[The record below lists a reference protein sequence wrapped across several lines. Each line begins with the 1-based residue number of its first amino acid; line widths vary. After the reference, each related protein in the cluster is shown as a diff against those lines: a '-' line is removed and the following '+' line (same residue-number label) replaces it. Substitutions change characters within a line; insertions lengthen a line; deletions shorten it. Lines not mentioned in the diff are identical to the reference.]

1 MEKLNGLGVSRAEI
15 NDFESRSLFS
25 LSSSTQNR
33 SRSRDIECGV
43 VTTYRVYNNSDAS
56 LIAETSETTF
66 THTDLDPEMDYCY
79 SVSAVYPEGESRET
93 LPVCAEYFT
102 PSSRSSLLAA
112 INLWGVDSLAATMA
126 FGDIALWDVSSVTN
140 MANLFLNDSLFNS
153 DISAW
158 DISNVTDVSGMFNN
172 ALSFN
177 GDISSWDVSS
187 VTNMNSMF
195 ENAESFS
202 GDLSN
207 WDVSSVTNMGEMFT
221 GAISFQSDLSNWN
234 VSNVTDMVR
243 MFKLSNYNGDLSSWD
258 VSSVENMRA
267 MFNTNPVFN
276 GDLSG
281 WNVSSVTNM
290 LNMFINASSF
300 NSNISSWDVSSV
312 TIMRWMFYGA
322 SSFNQNLSNW
332 DIASVTDMEGIFNGE
347 TGLNDINKC
356 YMDDAFQ
363 NNAVWPYEWVGH
375 CQPSLSEIADASILE
390 DETYTIDLEPFGVF
404 LTSNEDVYSF
414 SAYTDTLAVVVEME
428 GSSAT
433 IIPAPD
439 WNGEVLVT
447 VVVENDMSDLS
458 DETSFMLIVEPV
470 DDVPFVD
477 LYLTDFYLEEDFE
490 DTVETDLNEVFKDI
504 DGDLTFEF
512 VVSDENILGV
522 AIENEMLEFT
532 SFQDVNGQT
541 ELIVTASN
549 PTRASVSDTV
559 IVTVVPVNDP
569 PVVSI
574 FNDTTYFDE
583 DQMLSLPSIV
593 EMMENGAWFDVDNA
607 MEDLSFALFSESDFI
622 HIQWDADNQ
631 SNAILFADPDFN
643 GEGAITLC
651 VDDGEFQICDSRTV
665 IVNPVN
671 DAPFFHGEMH
681 ALVGVNLEFHV
692 PLHVD
697 DVDSEEL
704 VIAFGDSANVP
715 EWAHI
720 TDNTLHGLSDT
731 LGHFSLLLSVDDGDT
746 ASLDTFHLHV
756 ENFSPVLTSVED
768 VPDDQGGRVY
778 VHFDRSYFDHPE
790 LTGQFYSVFRLDM
803 VDDTT
808 QWVGAGTVSATG
820 QDTYTVEV
828 STQSDSTVSSNGL
841 TQFKLIAFLDEGT
854 FESESMSGY
863 SLDNLGPPAPTGVA
877 IHQVG
882 TDVEITW
889 EPMDIEDLNH
899 FSIYRSDQSDFV
911 VNEGHL
917 IWQGSSHTFLDTTA
931 SWVTPYFYM
940 IQATDYSGNAGE
952 MSEII

>member
-1 MEKLNGLGVSRAEI
+1 
-15 NDFESRSLFS
+15 
-25 LSSSTQNR
+25 
-33 SRSRDIECGV
+33 
-43 VTTYRVYNNSDAS
+43 
-56 LIAETSETTF
+56 
-66 THTDLDPEMDYCY
+66 
-79 SVSAVYPEGESRET
+79 
-93 LPVCAEYFT
+93 
-102 PSSRSSLLAA
+102 
-112 INLWGVDSLAATMA
+112 
-126 FGDIALWDVSSVTN
+126 
-140 MANLFLNDSLFNS
+140 
-153 DISAW
+153 
-158 DISNVTDVSGMFNN
+158 
-172 ALSFN
+172 
-177 GDISSWDVSS
+177 
-187 VTNMNSMF
+187 
-195 ENAESFS
+195 
-202 GDLSN
+202 
-207 WDVSSVTNMGEMFT
+207 
-221 GAISFQSDLSNWN
+221 
-234 VSNVTDMVR
+234 
-243 MFKLSNYNGDLSSWD
+243 
-258 VSSVENMRA
+258 
-267 MFNTNPVFN
+267 
-276 GDLSG
+276 
-281 WNVSSVTNM
+281 
-290 LNMFINASSF
+290 
-300 NSNISSWDVSSV
+300 
-312 TIMRWMFYGA
+312 
-322 SSFNQNLSNW
+322 
-332 DIASVTDMEGIFNGE
+332 
-347 TGLNDINKC
+347 
-356 YMDDAFQ
+356 
-363 NNAVWPYEWVGH
+363 
-375 CQPSLSEIADASILE
+375 
-390 DETYTIDLEPFGVF
+390 
-404 LTSNEDVYSF
+404 
-414 SAYTDTLAVVVEME
+414 
-428 GSSAT
+428 
-433 IIPAPD
+433 
-439 WNGEVLVT
+439 
-447 VVVENDMSDLS
+447 MSDLF
-458 DETSFMLIVEPV
+458 DETSFTLTVEPV

-490 DTVETDLNEVFKDI
+490 DTLETDLNEVFKDI

-512 VVSDENILGV
+512 VVSDENILGI

-622 HIQWDADNQ
+622 HLDWDGDNQ
-631 SNAILFADPDFN
+631 SNAILFADIDFN

-854 FESESMSGY
+854 YESESMSGY
-863 SLDNLGPPAPTGVA
+863 SLDNLGPPAPTGVV

-882 TDVEITW
+882 TDVELTW

-911 VNEGHL
+911 ANEGHL
-917 IWQGSSHTFLDTTA
+917 DMARKLTYLSRYNCKLGHTIFLHDSSNRLLWKCRRD
-931 SWVTPYFYM
+931 V
-940 IQATDYSGNAGE
+940 
-952 MSEII
+952 

>member
-1 MEKLNGLGVSRAEI
+1 MEICLLGM
-15 NDFESRSLFS
+15 FEKYARL
-25 LSSSTQNR
+25 TQ
-33 SRSRDIECGV
+33 I
-43 VTTYRVYNNSDAS
+43 
-56 LIAETSETTF
+56 
-66 THTDLDPEMDYCY
+66 
-79 SVSAVYPEGESRET
+79 
-93 LPVCAEYFT
+93 
-102 PSSRSSLLAA
+102 
-112 INLWGVDSLAATMA
+112 
-126 FGDIALWDVSSVTN
+126 
-140 MANLFLNDSLFNS
+140 LFLMVTG
-153 DISAW
+153 W
-158 DISNVTDVSGMFNN
+158 NVLLRMNIAS
-172 ALSFN
+172 SFN
-177 GDISSWDVSS
+177 
-187 VTNMNSMF
+187 
-195 ENAESFS
+195 
-202 GDLSN
+202 SN
-207 WDVSSVTNMGEMFT
+207 WDVSSVT
-221 GAISFQSDLSNWN
+221 D
-234 VSNVTDMVR
+234 
-243 MFKLSNYNGDLSSWD
+243 
-258 VSSVENMRA
+258 
-267 MFNTNPVFN
+267 
-276 GDLSG
+276 
-281 WNVSSVTNM
+281 
-290 LNMFINASSF
+290 
-300 NSNISSWDVSSV
+300 
-312 TIMRWMFYGA
+312 MRWMFNGA

-332 DIASVTDMEGIFNGE
+332 DIASVTDMEGIFNGQ
-347 TGLNDINKC
+347 TGLSDINKC

-363 NNAVWPYEWVGH
+363 SNPYWPYEWVGH

-631 SNAILFADPDFN
+631 SNAILFADIDFN

-681 ALVGVNLEFHV
+681 ALVGLNYEFHV

-854 FESESMSGY
+854 YESESMSGY

-882 TDVEITW
+882 ADIELTW

-911 VNEGHL
+911 VNEDHL

-952 MSEII
+952 MSEMSEGYIHVEVNLIAPDDSSFFFVTGEDISNQAEVTFTWEVNDEVIQEGLENHFTLAHENSDVLLDTVIMTSELGVSYESILDFITMMGGNSLQANWVVHVTDGQDTLMSNEMRNISFDASDVLSLDGSMLPLEFALGQNYPNPFNPTTKIQYALANDAFVNISIYDLMGRSIKSLINIEQAAGFYEINWNATNNNGELVPAGMYFYMIQAGTFKSTKKMVLLK